1 MPNWCNNNLTLQ
13 HEDPAMILRAKEA
26 LDRGEFLQEFIPVP
40 EALKIVAGCVGD
52 PVEQAKLEAD
62 TKRNQEELGYS
73 NWYDYCVNEWGT
85 KWDVGDEGATDIHPD
100 GKMLHTYFDSAWS
113 PPIAAYEKLTEMG
126 FTVGAMYYEGG
137 MAYAGVWEDG
147 VDDYYDLGGM
157 NSSQVES
164 DLPVELDEAFGI
176 SESMREY
183 EEENQ
188 EELTE
193 WLKDGVEQKKALVS
207 L

>member
-13 HEDPAMILRAKEA
+13 HEDPAMIKRAAEA
-26 LDRGEFLQEFIPVP
+26 LERGEFLQEFIPVP
-40 EALKIVAGCVGD
+40 EQLKIVAGSVGD

-62 TKRNQEELGYS
+62 TKRNQEELGYG
-73 NWYDYCVNEWGT
+73 NWYDFQVNEWGT
-85 KWDVGDEGATDIHPD
+85 KWDVGGDSQTDIHPD

-113 PPIAAYEKLTEMG
+113 PPVAAYEKLTAMG

-157 NSSQVES
+157 NSQQVIDE
-164 DLPVELDEAFGI
+164 LPVELDEAFGI
-176 SESMREY
+176 SECMAEY
-183 EEENQ
+183 EAENQ

-193 WLKDGVEQKKALVS
+193 WLKDGVEAKKALVS